1 MNIYYD
7 QDCDLAVI
15 QNKRIAIVG
24 YGSQGHAHA
33 QNLRDSGVQDVVVAL
48 KEGSATANKVKVDGF
63 QQMSVYNAAAWA
75 DIIMIVAPDE
85 FHADIYKHE
94 IEPNLKPG
102 KALAFAHGLSIHFG
116 LITPRDDVDV
126 FMVAPKGPGHVVR
139 SEFAKGR
146 GVPCLFA
153 VHQDASGKARD
164 IGLAYAAG
172 MGAGRSGI
180 IETTLKDE
188 CETDLFGEQAVLCG
202 GLGELI
208 ISGFETLTEAGYAPE
223 LAYFECL
230 HEIKLIVDLIYEG
243 GIANSYFSVSN
254 TAEYG
259 GYHSGKKVIAGP
271 SKDAMREV
279 LRDIQNGT
287 FVKDYLTD
295 NNAGKPKLNAERRL
309 ISEHPIEHVGK
320 RLRALMPWIEEE
332 RVI

>member
-15 QNKRIAIVG
+15 KNKKIAIVG

-33 QNLRDSGVQDVVVAL
+33 QNLRDSGVLDVAVAL
-48 KEGSATANKVKVDGF
+48 KEGSITFNKVKSDGF
-63 QQMSVYNAAAWA
+63 QCMSVYNAAAWA
-75 DIIMIVAPDE
+75 DIIMVVAPDE
-85 FHADIYKHE
+85 FHADIYKQE

-102 KALAFAHGLSIHFG
+102 KALAFAHGLSIHFR
-116 LITPRDDVDV
+116 LIEPRDDVDV
-126 FMVAPKGPGHVVR
+126 FMVAPKGSGHVVR

-153 VHQDASGKARD
+153 LHQDASGKAKD

-208 ISGFETLTEAGYAPE
+208 IAGFETHTEAGYAPE
-223 LAYFECL
+223 
-230 HEIKLIVDLIYEG
+230 
-243 GIANSYFSVSN
+243 
-254 TAEYG
+254 
-259 GYHSGKKVIAGP
+259 
-271 SKDAMREV
+271 
-279 LRDIQNGT
+279 
-287 FVKDYLTD
+287 
-295 NNAGKPKLNAERRL
+295 
-309 ISEHPIEHVGK
+309 
-320 RLRALMPWIEEE
+320 
-332 RVI
+332 